1 MSSWRDNNEDD
12 GLDDEVF
19 DESDEFNDGLDDYA
33 VSLGVQQRLQ
43 LVWLLMCAV
52 ICSVSEVLFG
62 ERAPPVP
69 EQRLNWDNYV
79 EKRNRRPEEFRR
91 HLRMSLQSFNK
102 LLGYIRHDLEVNEL
116 MASLRGGT
124 IIPEICLFCTLRWLA
139 GGSYLD
145 IYAHVGISKASFY
158 RVVWKTIKAIC
169 RCEHLALKFPS
180 TEEECKKAARG
191 FQSKSYQGIIAN
203 CVAAMDG
210 FLLRIRTPM
219 RREVGNV
226 RSFFSGHY
234 QCYGLNVQAVCDHMC
249 RFLFFSVAAPG
260 STGDND
266 ALHQTPLWNLIQ
278 NLPFGF
284 VVIAD
289 AAYSA
294 TERICSIYYGVSRS
308 NPLYDNFNYYA
319 SQCRIRIEMAFGL
332 MTMKWGILARPLQL
346 SVQQAGLLMH
356 AIARLH
362 NFVINERLETVDEA
376 PDTLAYLPSH
386 PQDENGDPIFLNDD
400 GSMEPSR
407 QGFAGWSEVRER
419 MARKVEEHG
428 LVRPLQNRLR

>member
-1 MSSWRDNNEDD
+1 
-12 GLDDEVF
+12 
-19 DESDEFNDGLDDYA
+19 
-33 VSLGVQQRLQ
+33 
-43 LVWLLMCAV
+43 
-52 ICSVSEVLFG
+52 
-62 ERAPPVP
+62 
-69 EQRLNWDNYV
+69 
-79 EKRNRRPEEFRR
+79 
-91 HLRMSLQSFNK
+91 
-102 LLGYIRHDLEVNEL
+102 
-116 MASLRGGT
+116 
-124 IIPEICLFCTLRWLA
+124 
-139 GGSYLD
+139 
-145 IYAHVGISKASFY
+145 
-158 RVVWKTIKAIC
+158 
-169 RCEHLALKFPS
+169 
-180 TEEECKKAARG
+180 
-191 FQSKSYQGIIAN
+191 
-203 CVAAMDG
+203 
-210 FLLRIRTPM
+210 
-219 RREVGNV
+219 
-226 RSFFSGHY
+226 
-234 QCYGLNVQAVCDHMC
+234 MC

-266 ALHQTPLWNLIQ
+266 ALHQTPLWNLIE

-308 NPLYDNFNYYA
+308 IPLYDNFNYYA

-386 PQDENGDPIFLNDD
+386 PQDENHDPIFLNDD

>member
-1 MSSWRDNNEDD
+1 M
-12 GLDDEVF
+12 
-19 DESDEFNDGLDDYA
+19 
-33 VSLGVQQRLQ
+33 
-43 LVWLLMCAV
+43 
-52 ICSVSEVLFG
+52 
-62 ERAPPVP
+62 
-69 EQRLNWDNYV
+69 
-79 EKRNRRPEEFRR
+79 K
-91 HLRMSLQSFNK
+91 
-102 LLGYIRHDLEVNEL
+102 
-116 MASLRGGT
+116 
-124 IIPEICLFCTLRWLA
+124 
-139 GGSYLD
+139 
-145 IYAHVGISKASFY
+145 
-158 RVVWKTIKAIC
+158 
-169 RCEHLALKFPS
+169 
-180 TEEECKKAARG
+180 
-191 FQSKSYQGIIAN
+191 
-203 CVAAMDG
+203 
-210 FLLRIRTPM
+210 
-219 RREVGNV
+219 REVGNV

-266 ALHQTPLWNLIQ
+266 ALHQTPLWNLIE

-362 NFVINERLETVDEA
+362 NFVINERLDTVDEA